1 MKELSDSAK
10 LYFKD
15 YMILSNL
22 QEEIHDFLDEIIVK
36 SALIIDEI
44 EINDYSNKED
54 RTWTNQKEKGY
65 FNTHFRFDKTDGK
78 YGKYPQ
84 INITYH
90 DIRAKKMDFPNSV
103 IITIRPQSKE
113 LDPFKDKLET
123 IDKNIFKEQEISIN
137 INDIEASVKIVSDK
151 IIEILKNFEN
161 AVNEIKKTSDE

>member
-22 QEEIHDFLDEIIVK
+22 QEEIHGFLDEIIVQ

-44 EINDYSNKED
+44 EIEDYLNKED
-54 RTWTNQKEKGY
+54 RTWTNKKEKGY
-65 FNTHFRFDKTDGK
+65 FITYFRFDKTDGK

-90 DIRAKKMDFPNSV
+90 DIRAKNMDFPNS
-103 IITIRPQSKE
+103 IKITISPQSKE
-113 LDPFKDKLET
+113 LDIFKEKLEN

-137 INDIEASVKIVSDK
+137 SNDIGVSVKIVSDK
-151 IIEILKNFEN
+151 IIDIIKNIEKAVNKIKNFTE
-161 AVNEIKKTSDE
+161 E